1 MSAIELPPLPE
12 PAGEVHVP
20 KWGFGPG
27 YTADQLRADR
37 LAVAQAVREACAAVP
52 LQWYDQ
58 LRVTSVMSLPGIASA
73 MSDAIRAIQ
82 IEVNDADR

>member
-37 LAVAQAVREACAAVP
+37 LAVAQAVREAAAAYVRDNY
-52 LQWYDQ
+52 QDHT
-58 LRVTSVMSLPGIASA
+58 VASLC
-73 MSDAIRAIQ
+73 DAIRAIQ
-82 IEVNDADR
+82 IEGETR